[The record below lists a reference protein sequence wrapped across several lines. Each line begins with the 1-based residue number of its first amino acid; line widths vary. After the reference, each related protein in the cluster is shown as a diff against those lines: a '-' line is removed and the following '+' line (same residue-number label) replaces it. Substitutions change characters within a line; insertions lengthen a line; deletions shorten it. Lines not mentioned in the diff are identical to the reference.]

1 MYMRKKFRLNFL
13 FFSDLETDI
22 KPSLKASLDCKNDG
36 AHFAV
41 VLEWTWDSVATARER
56 SDEQCW
62 TALGLLALGRSHTVP
77 V

>member
-1 MYMRKKFRLNFL
+1 MYMRKKFRLNYF
-13 FFSDLETDI
+13 FFSDLETDF
-22 KPSLKASLDCKNDG
+22 KPLKASLKYKNDG

-41 VLEWTWDSVATARER
+41 VLKWTWDSVASARER

-77 V
+77 I